1 MLEGPGREWATMS
14 YNSAIDYSQ
23 LDARTDAF
31 TSNQL
36 SHLLKH
42 QGRPFLQVGGMMGVG
57 KFQGMPQDMLSIS
70 DMSTTFECC
79 PHTNVRR
86 S

>member
-1 MLEGPGREWATMS
+1 ML

-23 LDARTDAF
+23 LDARSNTF

-36 SHLLKH
+36 SHLLQH

-57 KFQGMPQDMLSIS
+57 KFQGMPQDILGIS
-70 DMSTTFECC
+70 DMSATF
-79 PHTNVRR
+79 
-86 S
+86 